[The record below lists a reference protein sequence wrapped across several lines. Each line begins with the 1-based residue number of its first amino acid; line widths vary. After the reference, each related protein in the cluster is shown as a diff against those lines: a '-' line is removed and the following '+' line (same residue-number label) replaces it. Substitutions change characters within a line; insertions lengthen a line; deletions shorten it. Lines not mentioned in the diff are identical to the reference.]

1 MELCATKNHLP
12 TCPSCY
18 PTGYCQR
25 RRASHPP
32 SPIANRCGWPVPS
45 EPPFLLLDASCPM
58 MMMPS
63 ATNATTTTTTASYSG
78 DSYSTLPL
86 LLPPPHKQSP
96 FLQKPMP
103 SPDRCLPTEIPRGR
117 KTRDDG
123 EKTRYQKKKKGTREA
138 PLCCVRGPTRPATP
152 PSVAQQQTTTTIGIS
167 PRNLSRS
174 AQNASPSR
182 SRKVKKRSRRR
193 CRHTCLLRAPTAAT
207 RKISERRAR
216 KGRGRKGIRD
226 VDVGNHICNTEEGT
240 GFPNVPSSSLL
251 SVMVVVSGTSV
262 FFLFGLGFL
271 LMRQPPRP
279 LPK

>member
-123 EKTRYQKKKKGTREA
+123 EKTRYQKKKKEQGKRRCAVCGDQQDQPRRHPSPNNKRQQQLVYPHAIFPEA
-138 PLCCVRGPTRPATP
+138 PKTPAR
-152 PSVAQQQTTTTIGIS
+152 VG
-167 PRNLSRS
+167 RE
-174 AQNASPSR
+174 R
-182 SRKVKKRSRRR
+182 SRKGPGDDAAIPACSVRPPLQLAKSQSGEQERAAAGKGSATSTWGTIYAIQKKEPVSQMCRRR
-193 CRHTCLLRAPTAAT
+193 HY
-207 RKISERRAR
+207 
-216 KGRGRKGIRD
+216 
-226 VDVGNHICNTEEGT
+226 
-240 GFPNVPSSSLL
+240 FPSWL
-251 SVMVVVSGTSV
+251 S
-262 FFLFGLGFL
+262 
-271 LMRQPPRP
+271 
-279 LPK
+279 